1 LFYNFATPR
10 FGAELPMTEQHDESG
25 KKPHP
30 EQEEG
35 FSRED
40 KEFLEDLRELPDV
53 KTPPDFHEK
62 VMETIKQRQWAKDE
76 EARREQQNRTPEK

>member
-1 LFYNFATPR
+1 M
-10 FGAELPMTEQHDESG
+10 AEEHGESG
-25 KKPHP
+25 KKPHS

-40 KEFLEDLRELPDV
+40 KEFLEALRELPDV

-62 VMETIKQRQWAKDE
+62 ATETIKQRQWAKDE
-76 EARREQQNRTPEK
+76 EARRGQQNRTPEK